1 MYGLPKDADL
11 RFLQGAELLQL
22 CVGCHEIIANFF
34 GDISITIQS
43 PFILRVA
50 NEKRI
55 SPSDLPAG
63 AAPLLSLVGTKI
75 EKVAYDTSGRLELFF
90 SNSKI
95 LILLDDSND
104 HESYTISHGDDLIVV

>member
-1 MYGLPKDADL
+1 MQPAPDIGVVAARPTSGKAGVL
-11 RFLQGAELLQL
+11 FELQNAGFSVPAFY
-22 CVGCHEIIANFF
+22 C
-34 GDISITIQS
+34 
-43 PFILRVA
+43 
-50 NEKRI
+50 